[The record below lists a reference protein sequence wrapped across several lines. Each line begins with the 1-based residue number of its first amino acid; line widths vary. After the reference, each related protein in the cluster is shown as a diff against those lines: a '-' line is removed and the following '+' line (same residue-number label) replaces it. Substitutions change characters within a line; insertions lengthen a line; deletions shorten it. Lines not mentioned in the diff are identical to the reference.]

1 MATGTS
7 KFEDYNIILR
17 SGDAY
22 ISRLDLTGWGAY
34 ASSVPALRTWSD
46 HGRMWGKITAADV
59 FTLYRRPTLESGD
72 IVVSGAISSGTA
84 TLSTDPN
91 ISGISGTVDV
101 GSYTSGE
108 EQLFDVLVSYADES
122 DIVTVYPQAANELD
136 SNSKF
141 EGQDTR
147 FEWLL
152 KDVKRTELD
161 PLIWARY
168 KTQLGSSISAS
179 GSLLQLTAS
188 GVDIQGRPLIG
199 YMSDPRQLSRVH
211 AKLCAARLYERRG
224 ASVGMGSMEY
234 IDAGDKLRRQAMEDF
249 NMLELAFDINKD
261 ELHDTYGMGGSISI
275 GRG

>member
-17 SGDAY
+17 SGDAF
-22 ISRLDLTGWGAY
+22 ISRLALTGWGAVS
-34 ASSVPALRTWSD
+34 SSVPALRTWSD
-46 HGRMWGKITAADV
+46 SGRMWGKITTGDV
-59 FTLYRRPTLESGD
+59 FELYRRPGLASGD
-72 IVVSGAISSGTA
+72 KVCNGTISSGTV
-84 TLSTDPN
+84 TLAQANS
-91 ISGISGTVDV
+91 SGISGSADI
-101 GSYTSGE
+101 TSFTSSSTH
-108 EQLFDVLVSYADES
+108 LFDVLVSYADES
-122 DIVTVYPQAANELD
+122 DILTIYPQAGNELD

-141 EGQDTR
+141 EGQDAR

-179 GSLLQLTAS
+179 GRLLQLTAA
-188 GVDIQGRPLIG
+188 GIDIQGRPLIG

-224 ASVGMGSMEY
+224 ATVGMGAMEY

-249 NMLELAFDINKD
+249 NMIEIAFDIDKD
-261 ELHDTYGMGGSISI
+261 ELHDTYGMGGSISVS
-275 GRG
+275 RG

>member
-17 SGDAY
+17 SGDAF

-34 ASSVPALRTWSD
+34 ASSTPALRTWSD
-46 HGRMWGKITAADV
+46 NGRMWGKITTGDA
-59 FTLYRRPTLESGD
+59 FELYRRPGLASGD
-72 IVVSGAISSGTA
+72 KVCEGSISSGIV
-84 TLSTDPN
+84 TLAQAN
-91 ISGISGTVDV
+91 ASGISGSADI
-101 GSYTSGE
+101 GSYTSGSE
-108 EQLFDVLVSYADES
+108 HLFDVLVSYADES
-122 DIVTVYPQAANELD
+122 DIVTIYPQAAKELD

-168 KTQLGSSISAS
+168 KSQLGSSLNSHVLQTAGS
-179 GSLLQLTAS
+179 GT
-188 GVDIQGRPLIG
+188 DIQGRPLIG

-224 ASVGMGSMEY
+224 ASVGMGSMEF
-234 IDAGDKLRRQAMEDF
+234 IDAGDKLRRQAMAAF
-249 NMLELAFDINKD
+249 NMLEIAFDIDKD
-261 ELHDTYGMGGSISI
+261 NLHDTYGMGGSISI